1 MLEKHSNGPNIAL
14 GGRWRQHRAVGF
26 LLMDGTGTELKRRY
40 KHNEEFSGPQAGL
53 KVREPTR
60 K

>member
-26 LLMDGTGTELKRRY
+26 LLMDGTGTELKRRC
-40 KHNEEFSGPQAGL
+40 KHNENLIQSSQELRLG
-53 KVREPTR
+53 
-60 K
+60 